1 MDSSTKSTCSWD
13 RRAASTFR
21 GGPFNLNSSAAGTV
35 LQEATSVTI
44 ATKINLAQSKTI
56 GWADWK
62 RRQLLALHLTLSIFY
77 LFSPANLYALNP
89 EIVGYFTWKKRLH
102 GVSYY
107 ENNGVRGIICLP
119 VNELNSWEAVLK
131 LMVDNPRGYNFFLTA
146 HGKDPNLV
154 TELYNRGFF
163 EEGRPGQRAVVNSCT
178 VGRGESNAERL
189 RAFGYTTL
197 GAEDQKLVA
206 NPIVLNSA
214 GKPWPS
220 FQTCDLDKKNDPGS
234 WTKSGLKFY
243 EYDPDLRGLYFMG
256 KLDCKRKS
264 HSMEPVMPVLN
275 NCTGECMK
283 GFTVPVVAKVG
294 HGTLNTK
301 AAVGAIRASRM
312 PQSMGI
318 DYVTNV
324 DGASDVYY
332 AAKDFKNA
340 CGSWR
345 TAWQNAKDS
354 CSSAY
359 RSTRDSIP
367 AVVAATS
374 AACRTVGTN
383 ALGYCKGAAGS
394 LWRAGGALCS
404 APVQVGG
411 GFFFGPGCSSL
422 GKGSDMIPQ
431 RGMGA
436 DSGAWIGADGGG
448 GFGW

>member
-1 MDSSTKSTCSWD
+1 MDSNTKSTSSWD
-13 RRAASTFR
+13 RRAASTLR
-21 GGPFNLNSSAAGTV
+21 GEPFNLNSSAAETV

-44 ATKINLAQSKTI
+44 AKKNNLAQSKTI

-62 RRQLLALHLTLSIFY
+62 RPQLLALHLTLSIFY

-89 EIVGYFTWKKRLH
+89 EIVGYFTWNKRLH

-107 ENNGVRGIICLP
+107 ENNGVRGITCLP
-119 VNELNSWEAVLK
+119 VNELNSQEAHALK
-131 LMVDNPRGYNFFLTA
+131 LMVDNPRGYNFFLIA

-163 EEGRPGQRAVVNSCT
+163 EEGRPGERAVVNSCT

-197 GAEDQKLVA
+197 GAKDQKLQR
-206 NPIVLNSA
+206 NPVVLNSA
-214 GKPWPS
+214 GKPWPK
-220 FQTCDLDKKNDPGS
+220 FETCDLDKENDPGS
-234 WTKSGLKFY
+234 WTTSGLKID
-243 EYDPDLRGLYFMG
+243 EYDPDEWYFMG
-256 KLDCKRKS
+256 KVDGKRKS

-275 NCTGECMK
+275 NCTGECTK
-283 GFTVPVVAKVG
+283 GF
-294 HGTLNTK
+294 K

-394 LWRAGGALCS
+394 LLRAGGALCS